1 MPIFIAA
8 IGGML
13 INIVG
18 TLAGRVLIGLG
29 IGVITY
35 TGMNTTMEFLK
46 TGALGA
52 FSGMGPEVV
61 NLISFLKVGV
71 CISIITSAIATR
83 VLING
88 LTGDTFKRWV
98 LK

>member
-29 IGVITY
+29 IAVITY

-52 FSGMGPEVV
+52 MSGMGPEVV
-61 NLISFLKVGV
+61 SLIAFLKVGV

-83 VLING
+83 VIING
-88 LTGDTFKRWV
+88 ISGDTFKRWV

>member
-1 MPIFIAA
+1 MPVFIAA

-46 TGALGA
+46 TGALA
-52 FSGMGPEVV
+52 AMSGMGPQVV
-61 NLISFLKVGV
+61 SLIAFLKVGV

-83 VLING
+83 VIING
-88 LTGDTFKRWV
+88 ISGDSFKRWV